1 MCLAERQAFN
11 RTQAGIPVTEA
22 ALGDVLKDFFSFIF
36 GDLCYFAYGVVFQR
50 ILHRFTEARGA
61 GEAART

>member
-22 ALGDVLKDFFSFIF
+22 ALGLVLNDFFLFIF
-36 GDLCYFAYGVVFQR
+36 DKLCYFAYGVVFQR
-50 ILHRFTEARGA
+50 ILHRLT
-61 GEAART
+61 